1 MAVKKQSKAAKKQLK
16 SAKKQPKAAAKKQ
29 TKTAKK
35 QLKTV
40 VKKQPKVV
48 AKKKQVNVTK
58 TDTSRT
64 IGGQYGYFDDENK
77 EYILRNPATP
87 IKWCNYVGTLAYGG
101 IVDTTGGTVLCKGD
115 PALNRI
121 TKYISQMPCSD
132 FKGSTTYIR
141 IKEKDSIKILS
152 PFVVPTCTM
161 WDKWECRIG
170 LSYTKW
176 VAEGFGLKVTVVV
189 FVPSKSSTLIQDIS
203 IENISRKNM
212 EIDVVPVYEFSHF
225 DALKQLTNADWVPQ
239 TMTVEAHKENSGH
252 VILEQY
258 AFMKKQYAVNYFTAS
273 LPADSFDGDR
283 REFLGFNEITGW
295 AAPATLYKG
304 KLSNSTALRGDNIA
318 AQMFKFK
325 LAPKEVGRVATQLGQ
340 EKSIEAAM
348 PAIKKYR
355 DLKNVDKAFTDLADF
370 WKHYLTAL
378 QVKTP
383 DASFNS
389 MINVHNPRQCH
400 TTKNWSRYLS
410 LYQLGFGSDRGIGYR
425 DSSQDLLGVM
435 SHMPEE
441 ARVLA
446 ENLLS
451 VQLEGGNA
459 MHQYFPSTMEAN
471 EGDSREK
478 EDRPKYYGDD
488 HLWIVLTVAAYLK
501 ETGNMEFL
509 KKEIPFYNKKKELEA
524 REKGTVL
531 EHLKRSLAFSWND
544 RGTHGIP
551 HLGFADWND
560 TVNLPT
566 GAESLFN
573 ANLFAKALLEMMDIC
588 EAIGD
593 KELAEQYKNWYE
605 EIKAQVNKTAWDG
618 EWYVRWFD
626 EKGEPLGS
634 SKNKYNKIDSLGQSW
649 PVISGIASDEY
660 AKTALDSVNKLLN
673 TENGIKLSW
682 PGYNGFDPH
691 VGGVSTY
698 PPGAKENGG
707 IFLHANPW
715 VMIAETIIGNGDR
728 AFQYYNQINPAA
740 KNNGKISEF
749 ESEPYCY
756 PQNIL
761 GSEHKQFG
769 LARNAWLSGT
779 SSWTYQAATQYI
791 LGIKATFKGL
801 SVNPCI
807 PKAWKEF
814 SVSRKFRDAVYEIS
828 VKNPNGISKGVKS
841 VTIDGNAIEG
851 NVLPILPGKKHIVE
865 VVMGE

>member
-1 MAVKKQSKAAKKQLK
+1 MATKKK
-16 SAKKQPKAAAKKQ
+16 SAAEPAKANEKAENHG
-29 TKTAKK
+29 
-35 QLKTV
+35 LY
-40 VKKQPKVV
+40 
-48 AKKKQVNVTK
+48 
-58 TDTSRT
+58 
-64 IGGQYGYFDDENK
+64 GYGYFDDANK
-77 EYILRNPATP
+77 EYVLRYPHTP
-87 IKWCNYVGTLAYGG
+87 IKWCNYVGTLSFGG
-101 IVDTTGGTVLCKGD
+101 LIDTTGGTVLCKGD

-132 FKGSTTYIR
+132 FKGSTVYIR
-141 IKEKDSIKILS
+141 VKEKDSCKMLS
-152 PFVVPTCTM
+152 PFVVPTCSL
-161 WDKWECRIG
+161 WDKWECHVG

-176 VAEGFGLKVTVVV
+176 VTEGYGLRVSITV
-189 FVPSKSSTLIQDIS
+189 FVPAKSSVLIQDIS
-203 IENISRKNM
+203 VENISGKEL
-212 EIDVVPVYEFSHF
+212 EIDIVPVYEFSHF

-239 TMTVEAHKENSGH
+239 TMTVEAHTEQSGH

-258 AFMKKQYAVNYFTAS
+258 AFMKKKYAVNYFTAS
-273 LPADSFDGDR
+273 MAPTSYDGDR
-283 REFLGFNEITGW
+283 RKFLGYNEIMGW
-295 AAPATLYKG
+295 VSPSTVRRG
-304 KLSNSTALRGDNIA
+304 MLSNSTALRGDNIA
-318 AQMFKFK
+318 AQMFHFK
-325 LAPKEVGRVATQLGQ
+325 LAHQKSARLATQLGQ
-340 EKSIEAAM
+340 EKSISAAM
-348 PAIKKYR
+348 PSIKKYR
-355 DLKNVDKAFTDLADF
+355 DLKNVDKAFADLADF
-370 WKHYLTAL
+370 WSGYLSAL
-378 QVKTP
+378 QVRTP

-441 ARVLA
+441 ARVLV

-451 VQLEGGNA
+451 VQQEEGNA

-488 HLWIVLTVAAYLK
+488 HLWIVLTVASYLK
-501 ETGNMEFL
+501 ETGNLKFL
-509 KKEIPFYNKKKELEA
+509 DKKITFYNKKKELKQ
-524 REKGTVL
+524 REQGSVL
-531 EHLKRSLAFSWND
+531 EHLKRSLSFTRKD
-544 RGTHGIP
+544 CGKHGIP

-560 TVNLPT
+560 TVNLPK

-573 ANLFAKALLEMMDIC
+573 ASLFAKALLEMIDIC

-593 KELAEQYKNWYE
+593 KKLVAQYKTWYA
-605 EIKAQVNKTAWDG
+605 EIKDKVNKVAWDG
-618 EWYVRWFD
+618 KWFVRWFD
-626 EKGEPLGS
+626 EKGNPLGS
-634 SKNKYNKIDSLGQSW
+634 VKNRYNKIDSLGQSW
-649 PVISGIASDEY
+649 PVISGIASEEH
-660 AKTALDSVNKLLN
+660 AKTALDSVNKYLN
-673 TENGIKLSW
+673 TKNGIKLSW

-715 VMIAETIIGNGDR
+715 IMIAETIVGNGDR

-740 KNNGKISEF
+740 KNNGKIDEY

-761 GSEHKQFG
+761 GNEHKQFG

-791 LGIKATFKGL
+791 LGVRATFKGL
-801 SVNPCI
+801 LIDPCI
-807 PKAWKEF
+807 PRTWKEF
-814 SVSRKFRDAVYEIS
+814 SVTRKFRGAVYEIS
-828 VKNPNGISKGVKS
+828 VKNPQNVSKGVKF
-841 VTIDGNAIEG
+841 VKIDGKQIPG
-851 NVLPILPGKKHIVE
+851 NVLPILPGKRHKVE
-865 VVMGE
+865 VVMGV

>member
-1 MAVKKQSKAAKKQLK
+1 MAAKKQVKKVASKAAKTGLNKMAD
-16 SAKKQPKAAAKKQ
+16 SE
-29 TKTAKK
+29 
-35 QLKTV
+35 
-40 VKKQPKVV
+40 
-48 AKKKQVNVTK
+48 
-58 TDTSRT
+58 
-64 IGGQYGYFDDENK
+64 YGYFDDANK
-77 EYILRNPATP
+77 EYVLCHPATP
-87 IKWCNYVGTLAYGG
+87 IKWCNYVGTLSFGG
-101 IVDTTGGTVLCKGD
+101 VVDTTGGTALCKGD

-121 TKYISQMPCSD
+121 TKYISQMPASD
-132 FKGSTTYIR
+132 FKGSTIYIR
-141 IKEKDSIKILS
+141 ISEKKSYRVVS
-152 PFVVPTCTM
+152 PFFVPTCSF

-176 VAEGFGLKVTVVV
+176 IAEGYGIRVSVTV
-189 FVPSKSSTLIQDIS
+189 FVPAKSSVLIQDIKV
-203 IENISRKNM
+203 ENISGKNL

-239 TMTVEAHKENSGH
+239 TMNVEAHKEKSGH

-258 AFMKKQYAVNYFTAS
+258 AFMKKNYAVNYFTAS
-273 LPADSFDGDR
+273 MAANSFDCDR
-283 REFLGFNEITGW
+283 KKFLGANEIIGW
-295 AAPATLYKG
+295 AKPITMYVG
-304 KLSNSTALRGDNIA
+304 KLTDSTALRGDNIA

-325 LAPKEVGRVATQLGQ
+325 LAHKKSGRVATQLGQ
-340 EKSIEAAM
+340 EKSIAAAM
-348 PAIKKYR
+348 PSIKKYR
-355 DLKNVDKAFTDLADF
+355 DLKNVDKAFAELAHF
-370 WKHYLTAL
+370 WSGYLSAL

-389 MINVHNPRQCH
+389 MVNVHNPRQCH

-441 ARVLA
+441 ARLLA

-451 VQLEGGNA
+451 VQLEDGNA
-459 MHQYFPSTMEAN
+459 MHQYFPSSMEAN

-478 EDRPKYYGDD
+478 EGHPKYYGDD
-488 HLWIVLTVAAYLK
+488 HLWIVLTVASYLK
-501 ETGNMEFL
+501 ETGNLKFL
-509 KKEIPFYNKKKELEA
+509 NKQIPFYNKKKELKK
-524 REKGTVL
+524 RETGSVM
-531 EHLKRSLAFSWND
+531 EHLKRSLAFSWKD
-544 RGTHGIP
+544 RGKHGIP

-573 ANLFAKALLEMMDIC
+573 ASLFAKALIEMTDIC

-593 KELAEQYKNWYE
+593 KKLATQYKTWYAA
-605 EIKAQVNKTAWDG
+605 IKDKVNKVAWDG

-626 EKGEPLGS
+626 EKGKALGS
-634 SKNKYNKIDSLGQSW
+634 RKNKVNKIDSLGQSW
-649 PVISGIASDEY
+649 PVISGIAPVER
-660 AKTALDSVNKLLN
+660 AKTALKSVYKLLN
-673 TENGIKLSW
+673 TKNGIKLSW
-682 PGYNGFDPH
+682 PGYTGFDPH

-715 VMIAETIIGNGDR
+715 IMIAETIVGNGDR

-740 KNNGKISEF
+740 KNNGKIDEF

-791 LGIKATFKGL
+791 LGIRATFKGL
-801 SVNPCI
+801 LIDPCI
-807 PKAWKEF
+807 PKSWNEF
-814 SVSRKFRDAVYEIS
+814 KVTRQFRGTTYEII
-828 VKNPNGISKGVKS
+828 VKNPKGVSKGVK
-841 VTIDGNAIEG
+841 TILVDNMEIVGKI
-851 NVLPILPGKKHIVE
+851 VPILHGKKHVVE
-865 VVMGE
+865 VLMG